1 MPLHP
6 VASSSSSLGNV
17 ISAPTSSGSSGEF
30 HAFSFVGSSMPAG
43 GGGQKQLFLFDIKGS
58 VSPCLGS
65 VSGLKFCIKD
75 CIDGKTCGVPT
86 HATRKAK
93 VETFRFYVKENEAK
107 AFLFLDPSIDSR
119 YFTDEQVAILLSQVH
134 SRFTQKNSG

>member
-1 MPLHP
+1 MALP
-6 VASSSSSLGNV
+6 VFFPPASCHHHV
-17 ISAPTSSGSSGEF
+17 RF
-30 HAFSFVGSSMPAG
+30 FY
-43 GGGQKQLFLFDIKGS
+43 
-58 VSPCLGS
+58 
-65 VSGLKFCIKD
+65 
-75 CIDGKTCGVPT
+75 CGVPT

-107 AFLFLDPSIDSR
+107 AFLDPSIDSR